1 MEKHGTNIQAKD
13 HVKAKGAIVGK
24 TEPSDWATDAHLAV
38 RVVAMR
44 RDTNAAG
51 DIFGG
56 WVASQMDLAASTAAE
71 GFAGCKCVTVA
82 INGMVFHHPMAVGD
96 ELNVY
101 TRIVKVGRTS
111 ITICAESVR
120 RIRRTNIRQK
130 VTSGNFVFVAV
141 GEDGRPQTLDKEWH
155 LADQKAPPE
164 N

>member
-1 MEKHGTNIQAKD
+1 MEKHGSAHSSNDHAQVEGTNM
-13 HVKAKGAIVGK
+13 VN
-24 TEPSDWATDAHLAV
+24 TEPSDWTTDANLAV

-56 WVASQMDLAASTAAE
+56 WVAAQMDLAASTAAE

-82 INGMVFHHPMAVGD
+82 INGMVFLHPMAVGD

-111 ITICAESVR
+111 ITICAEAVR
-120 RIRRTNIRQK
+120 RLRRTNIRQK

-141 GEDGRPQTLDKEWH
+141 DEEGKPLALNKE
-155 LADQKAPPE
+155 
-164 N
+164 

>member
-1 MEKHGTNIQAKD
+1 VQ
-13 HVKAKGAIVGK
+13 AKGAIVGN

-56 WVASQMDLAASTAAE
+56 WVAAQMDLAASTAAE

-141 GEDGRPQTLDKEWH
+141 DDAGRPQILDKEWPM
-155 LADQKAPPE
+155 AEQKAQAE